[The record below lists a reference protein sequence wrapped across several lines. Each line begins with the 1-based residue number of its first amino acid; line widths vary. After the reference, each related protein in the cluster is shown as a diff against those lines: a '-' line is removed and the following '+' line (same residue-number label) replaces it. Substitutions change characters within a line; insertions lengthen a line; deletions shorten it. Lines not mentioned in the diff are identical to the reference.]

1 MVTVTIDGKAL
12 EVPEGITV
20 LRAAQ
25 SAGIE
30 IPTLCDHPHLTPYG
44 GCRLCL
50 VEVEGYRT
58 LQPSCTLP
66 VSNNMVIKT
75 NTKKVLDARKFVLT
89 LIFSERNHF
98 CPYCQV
104 SGGDCELQNAAYHE
118 GMTHWPLQPNWQPY
132 PVDASHPYIIIDNN
146 RCILCRRCVRAC
158 DELIGNFTLG
168 FEERGARSILV
179 ADTGV
184 PFGESTCVSCGSC
197 IQVCPTGAMI
207 DRWSSY
213 LGHEVKFDSTK
224 TICVACSIGC
234 GIEVFS
240 RDNNLVRID
249 GDWDKPISS
258 GVLCDLGRFKPMV
271 EKCDRIFTPMV
282 RKNGTLKA
290 ATWEDALSAA
300 ASGLKSARPK
310 IAALISTRQPV
321 ESLHLFKQL
330 FADQLSAELATT
342 LEEGA
347 KTALLASSADELGK
361 PFESKLEEL
370 KSSDAVLVVAD
381 DLVLEHQVAGFFI
394 KRNLPKGT
402 SLVVVDK
409 ATNNLG
415 KLANKNLNPSSGS
428 FEDVFVGLSAAVA
441 KLGLAKSKKNISAE
455 TLSKAAAATGLATED
470 FLDAAFLL
478 ASATNPVIVYASKA
492 LSSALRD
499 FASLINAKLVSLKG
513 EANSLAASQLH
524 LDKPFSPAGV
534 NAVYVAL
541 GDDEITQKMVKE
553 IEKIPFKVVQATYA
567 SALTAGAD
575 VLFPSTNWLEQT
587 GHYISADG
595 HVQEALQSL
604 KPAEDVLSVRETL
617 LKLAERLGLSLDEN
631 WSKDVHSRVAP
642 VLIEN

>member
-12 EVPEGITV
+12 EIPEGTTV

-25 SAGIE
+25 SAGID

-75 NTKKVLDARKFVLT
+75 STKKVLDARKFVLT

-132 PVDASHPYIIIDNN
+132 PVDASHPYIILENN

-184 PFGESTCVSCGSC
+184 PLGESSCISCGAC
-197 IQVCPTGAMI
+197 VQVCPTGALI

-224 TICVACSIGC
+224 TICVGCSVGC
-234 GIEVFS
+234 GIEVFT

-249 GDWDKPISS
+249 GDWDKPINA
-258 GVLCDLGRFKPMV
+258 GVLCEIGRFKPMA
-271 EKCDRIFTPMV
+271 EKCDRVFTPMI
-282 RKNGTLKA
+282 RKNGSLKA
-290 ATWEDALSAA
+290 ATWQEALTAA
-300 ASGLKSARPK
+300 AAGLKESK
-310 IAALISTRQPV
+310 SKVAALISTRQPV
-321 ESLHLFKQL
+321 EALAQFKQL
-330 FADQLSAELATT
+330 FSEKLTAELVTS
-342 LEEGA
+342 LEEGMS
-347 KTALLASSADELGK
+347 TNSLAASADELGK
-361 PFESKLEEL
+361 PFESKLDEL
-370 KSSDAVLVVAD
+370 KKSDAVLVLDD
-381 DLVLEHQVAGFFI
+381 DLVNDHQVAGFFV
-394 KRNLPKGT
+394 KRNLPKG
-402 SLVVVDK
+402 SNLVVVD
-409 ATNNLG
+409 ANSNELS
-415 KLANKNLNPSSGS
+415 KLANKVLTPSSGS
-428 FEDVFVGLSAAVA
+428 YDDVVVGLYAAAV
-441 KLGLAKSKKNISAE
+441 KLGLIKAKKSVTADD
-455 TLSKAAAATGLATED
+455 LAKAAAKTGLQTDD

-478 ASATNPVIVYASKA
+478 ASSSNPVIVYSDKTNSSVLREFAAS
-492 LSSALRD
+492 
-499 FASLINAKLVSLKG
+499 INAKLVSLKG

-524 LDKPFSPAGV
+524 LDKPFRSTDLK
-534 NAVYVAL
+534 AVFIAL
-541 GDDEITQKMVKE
+541 GDGGITQKLVKE
-553 IEKIPFKVVQATYA
+553 IEKIPFKVVQASYT

-575 VLFPSTNWLEQT
+575 VLLPSTNWLEQS

-595 HVQEALQSL
+595 YVQEASQSI
-604 KPAEDVLSVRETL
+604 KPAEDVLSISETL
-617 LKLAERLGLSLDEN
+617 HKLADILGIRLDDN
-631 WSKDVHSRVAP
+631 WSKLVHDRVSP
-642 VLIEN
+642 VQINK